1 MLKVNDKDYLENG
14 KIYIEW
20 NAKLALLVFYD
31 GYMYQNIALLFSTF
45 KEETKSLS
53 KEKKHIINQVKGW
66 NHGQVICSVLTTL
79 FNQETF
85 TIANRVNI
93 YNCILFAPSPET
105 KQTVFLFIKNNYF
118 FVFSKS
124 EKKRFCTVFLGV

>member
-53 KEKKHIINQVKGW
+53 KEKNTL
-66 NHGQVICSVLTTL
+66 LT
-79 FNQETF
+79 
-85 TIANRVNI
+85 
-93 YNCILFAPSPET
+93 
-105 KQTVFLFIKNNYF
+105 K
-118 FVFSKS
+118 
-124 EKKRFCTVFLGV
+124 